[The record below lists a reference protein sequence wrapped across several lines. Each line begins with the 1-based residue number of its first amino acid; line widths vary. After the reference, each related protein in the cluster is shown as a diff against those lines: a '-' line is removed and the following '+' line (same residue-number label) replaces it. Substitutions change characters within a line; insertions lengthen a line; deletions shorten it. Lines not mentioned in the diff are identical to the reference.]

1 MITVNGRET
10 PWTDGTTVAS
20 LLKDAGFIFPLLIV
34 RVNGALVD
42 RADYASRAV
51 ADNDTVEV
59 VHLMS
64 GG

>member
-1 MITVNGRET
+1 MITVNGREA
-10 PWTDGTTVAS
+10 PWADGTTVAS
-20 LLKDAGFIFPLLIV
+20 LLKDAGFVFPLLIV

-42 RADYASRAV
+42 REDYASRAV
-51 ADNDTVEV
+51 ADDDTVEV

>member
-10 PWTDGTTVAS
+10 PWIDGTTVAS
-20 LLKDAGFIFPLLIV
+20 LLKDAGFVFPLLIV
-34 RVNGALVD
+34 RVNGVLVE
-42 RADYASRAV
+42 RADYASSAV
-51 ADNDTVEV
+51 ADDDTVEV